1 MIPGSQGLG
10 QLKSPT
16 AVTSSEFFIFFYRV
30 FNSLFFYVF
39 TFFLFIR
46 IKMKTVLK
54 VCAKIKSAPS
64 THIQVNVEPN
74 SGFLLLLSLT
84 RKMKASK

>member
-1 MIPGSQGLG
+1 LIPGSQGLG

-16 AVTSSEFFIFFYRV
+16 AVISSEFFIFLYRV

-64 THIQVNVEPN
+64 IVFTLKVSDFFPILVTFSCEKQETL
-74 SGFLLLLSLT
+74 F
-84 RKMKASK
+84 